1 MHLQEQAR
9 QADTGTEGEEMKERQ
24 IIFSTDMVKAI
35 LEGRKTQT
43 RRVIRK
49 PETYDNIR
57 GCDFCCPYGQAG
69 DRLWV
74 RETWAT
80 EWEFNDYKPS
90 LLPKRNPSDA
100 VPFVP
105 IAYTDTDWDGYRV
118 GRTRPSIFM
127 PRWASRI
134 TLEITEV
141 RVERLQEITEE
152 DAQAE
157 GTLGIATHKPYP
169 RQYRDSF
176 EVLWDSIH
184 DKGSPYKEHPYRWQ
198 LNPWVWCISFKELP

>member
-1 MHLQEQAR
+1 
-9 QADTGTEGEEMKERQ
+9 MKERP

-43 RRVIRK
+43 RRVIK
-49 PETYDNIR
+49 PQPPRHWSIPPARFFQGHFNEWGAKVSVDSIK
-57 GCDFCCPYGQAG
+57 CPYGQAG

-141 RVERLQEITEE
+141 RVERLQEITED
-152 DAQAE
+152 DAEAE
-157 GTLGIATHKPYP
+157 GCVTPYWGDLAH
-169 RQYRDSF
+169 QDLIGQF
-176 EVLWDSIH
+176 QNLWDSLNA
-184 DKGSPYKEHPYRWQ
+184 KRGYSWKS
-198 LNPWVWCISFKELP
+198 NPWVWVIGFKPVA